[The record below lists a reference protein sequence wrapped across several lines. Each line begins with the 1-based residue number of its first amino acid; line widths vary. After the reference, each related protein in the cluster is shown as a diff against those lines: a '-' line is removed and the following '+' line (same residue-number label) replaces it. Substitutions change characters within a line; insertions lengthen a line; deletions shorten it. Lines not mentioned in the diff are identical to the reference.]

1 MVVTAKFC
9 AYLLLKID
17 ESSLRTGNFHKK
29 SYFEEYFNFLKFSD
43 ALASVN

>member
-1 MVVTAKFC
+1 MKTNN
-9 AYLLLKID
+9 

-29 SYFEEYFNFLKFSD
+29 SYFEGYFNFLKFSD